1 MISEQLRA
9 AARFT
14 LITLA
19 LAGTY
24 LLLQQGWMALG
35 GLGADWWQARQNAA
49 LVDDAQVLATRSR
62 EAEAEARLPPQRRVD
77 AFRLG
82 QQMGFLAEYLGS
94 HALSDAAVRAQA
106 EARAAPLAAQAGT
119 LAEVLGVAPAVWPA
133 VSTADEFARLQ
144 ARFESDETG
153 LGGRIERVLSPRHRE
168 IYLLGV
174 HAGVNRAVLQTSGG
188 VRFNGPSASLLVRHA
203 TLAGLPPAWWEALSR
218 APEGATPEAR
228 HARFIAAIEALD
240 AALAAPAS
248 ARP

>member
-1 MISEQLRA
+1 MSLPRRRFAPVIPPNPPRPRSTEVSRVPSSPGGP
-9 AARFT
+9 RFT

-24 LLLQQGWMALG
+24 LLLQHGWMALG

-49 LVDDAQVLATRSR
+49 LVDDAEVLAARSR
-62 EAEAEARLPPQRRVD
+62 EAEARLPPQRRVD

-144 ARFESDETG
+144 ARFE
-153 LGGRIERVLSPRHRE
+153 RR
-168 IYLLGV
+168 
-174 HAGVNRAVLQTSGG
+174 
-188 VRFNGPSASLLVRHA
+188 
-203 TLAGLPPAWWEALSR
+203 
-218 APEGATPEAR
+218 
-228 HARFIAAIEALD
+228 
-240 AALAAPAS
+240 
-248 ARP
+248 

>member
-1 MISEQLRA
+1 MISEQIRA
-9 AARFT
+9 VARFT

-24 LLLQQGWMALG
+24 LLLQHGWMALA
-35 GLGADWWQARQNAA
+35 GLGADWWQARQNVS
-49 LVDDAQVLATRSR
+49 LVDDAELLAARSR
-62 EAEAEARLPPQRRVD
+62 EAEARLPPQRRVD

-106 EARAAPLAAQAGT
+106 EARAAPLAAQAGA
-119 LAEVLGVAPAVWPA
+119 LADALGVAPAVWPA

-144 ARFESDETG
+144 ARFEDDETG
-153 LGGRIERVLSPRHRE
+153 LAGRIEYALSPRHRAL
-168 IYLLGV
+168 YLLGV
-174 HAGVNRAVLQTSGG
+174 HVGINRAVVQTRGG
-188 VRFNGPSASLLVRHA
+188 THFNGLSASRLVRHA

-228 HARFIAAIEALD
+228 EARFIAAIEALD

>member
-24 LLLQQGWMALG
+24 LLLQHGWMALA
-35 GLGADWWQARQNAA
+35 GLGTDWWQARQNAA
-49 LVDDAQVLATRSR
+49 LVDDAEVLAARSR
-62 EAEAEARLPPQRRVD
+62 DAEARLPSQRRVD

-119 LAEVLGVAPAVWPA
+119 LADALGVAPAVWPA

-144 ARFESDETG
+144 ARFEDDETG
-153 LGGRIERVLSPRHRE
+153 LAGRVEAALSPRHRAL
-168 IYLLGV
+168 YLLGV
-174 HAGVNRAVLQTSGG
+174 HVGINRAVVQTSGG
-188 VRFNGPSASLLVRHA
+188 TRFNGLSASRLVRHA

-218 APEGATPEAR
+218 SPEGATPEAR
-228 HARFIAAIEALD
+228 EARFIAAIEALD

>member
-1 MISEQLRA
+1 MISEQIRA
-9 AARFT
+9 AVRFT
-14 LITLA
+14 LITVA

-24 LLLQQGWMALG
+24 LLLQHGWMALG

-49 LVDDAQVLATRSR
+49 LVDDAQVLAARSR
-62 EAEAEARLPPQRRVD
+62 EAEARLPPQRRVD

-94 HALSDAAVRAQA
+94 HALSDAAARAQA

-119 LAEVLGVAPAVWPA
+119 LAEALGVAPAAWPA

-144 ARFESDETG
+144 ARFEDDETG

-174 HAGVNRAVLQTSGG
+174 HAGINRAVVQTSGG
-188 VRFNGPSASLLVRHA
+188 ARFNGPSASFLVRHA

-228 HARFIAAIEALD
+228 FISAIEALD

>member
-1 MISEQLRA
+1 MISEQIRA

-24 LLLQQGWMALG
+24 LLLQHGWMALA
-35 GLGADWWQARQNAA
+35 GLGTEWWQARQNAA
-49 LVDDAQVLATRSR
+49 LVDDAELLAARSR
-62 EAEAEARLPPQRRVD
+62 EAEARLPPQRRVD

-106 EARAAPLAAQAGT
+106 EARAAPLTAQAGT
-119 LAEVLGVAPAVWPA
+119 LADALGVAPAAWPA

-144 ARFESDETG
+144 ARFEDDETG
-153 LGGRIERVLSPRHRE
+153 LAGRIEHALSPRHRAL
-168 IYLLGV
+168 YLLGV
-174 HAGVNRAVLQTSGG
+174 HVGINRAVVQTSGG
-188 VRFNGPSASLLVRHA
+188 TRFNGLSASRLVRHA

-218 APEGATPEAR
+218 SPEGATPEAR
-228 HARFIAAIEALD
+228 EARFIAAIEALD
-240 AALAAPAS
+240 AALAAPPG

>member
-1 MISEQLRA
+1 MSSEQIRA

-24 LLLQQGWMALG
+24 LLLQQGWLALG
-35 GLGADWWQARQNAA
+35 GLGADWLQARQNVT
-49 LVDDAQVLATRSR
+49 LVDDAQVLAARSR
-62 EAEAEARLPPQRRVD
+62 EAEARLPPQRRVE

-94 HALSDAAVRAQA
+94 QALSDAAVRAQA

-119 LAEVLGVAPAVWPA
+119 LAEALGVAPAVWPA
-133 VSTADEFARLQ
+133 ASTADEFARLQ
-144 ARFESDETG
+144 ARFEADETG
-153 LGGRIERVLSPRHRE
+153 LAGRIEAALSPRHRAL
-168 IYLLGV
+168 YMLGV
-174 HAGVNRAVLQTSGG
+174 HVGINRAVVQSSGG
-188 VRFNGPSASLLVRHA
+188 TLFNGLSASQLVRHA

-228 HARFIAAIEALD
+228 QARFIAAIEALD
-240 AALAAPAS
+240 AALAAPLGAT
-248 ARP
+248 R

>member
-1 MISEQLRA
+1 MIPEQIRA

-35 GLGADWWQARQNAA
+35 GLVADWWQARQNAA
-49 LVDDAQVLATRSR
+49 LVDDAQVLAARSR
-62 EAEAEARLPPQRRVD
+62 EAEARLPPQRRVD

-119 LAEVLGVAPAVWPA
+119 LAETLGVAPAVWPA

-144 ARFESDETG
+144 ARFEDDETG
-153 LGGRIERVLSPRHRE
+153 LAGRIEAALSPRHRAL
-168 IYLLGV
+168 YLLGV
-174 HAGVNRAVLQTSGG
+174 HVGINRAVVQTSGG
-188 VRFNGPSASLLVRHA
+188 TRFNGLSASRLVRHA

-240 AALAAPAS
+240 AALAAPAN

>member
-1 MISEQLRA
+1 MISEQIRA
-9 AARFT
+9 VARFT

-24 LLLQQGWMALG
+24 LLLQHGWMALA
-35 GLGADWWQARQNAA
+35 GLGADWWQARQNVS
-49 LVDDAQVLATRSR
+49 LVDDAELLAARSR
-62 EAEAEARLPPQRRVD
+62 EAEARLPPQRRVD

-94 HALSDAAVRAQA
+94 HALSDAALRAQA

-119 LAEVLGVAPAVWPA
+119 LADALGVAPAVWPA

-144 ARFESDETG
+144 ARFEDDETG
-153 LGGRIERVLSPRHRE
+153 LAGRIEHALSPRHRAL
-168 IYLLGV
+168 YLLGV
-174 HAGVNRAVLQTSGG
+174 HVGINRAVVQTRGG
-188 VRFNGPSASLLVRHA
+188 THFNGLSASRLVRHA

-228 HARFIAAIEALD
+228 EARFIAAIEALD